1 MNLSFTD
8 SLAVNYKS
16 LSQRVRVLS
25 EQWMQNEMYCH
36 SCGRDNLAKFPNNTK
51 LADFF
56 CEQCGEIY
64 ELKSKGQPIGRSI
77 LDGAYYVAL
86 ERITGLTNPN
96 LFVLQYHEC
105 AVENLVLIHKHFFIP
120 DVLKIRN
127 ALSPDARRAGYIGS
141 VTLYDKIPVQWKI
154 EIVKSYT
161 ERSKD
166 DVLKDYMLARK
177 LLVKNLGLRGW
188 LMDILKCLDKIGNNI
203 FSLREVYSFAG
214 ELSANTLRTP
224 T

>member
-77 LDGAYYVAL
+77 LDGAYYAAL

-105 AVENLVLIHKHFFIP
+105 AVENLVLIPKHFFTP

-141 VTLYDKIPVQWKI
+141 VILYDKIPVQVKI

-166 DVLKDYMLARK
+166 DVLKDYMLVRK
-177 LLVKNLGLRGW
+177 LHVKNLGLRGVAY
-188 LMDILKCLDKIGNNI
+188 GY
-203 FSLREVYSFAG
+203 FEVS
-214 ELSANTLRTP
+214 
-224 T
+224 